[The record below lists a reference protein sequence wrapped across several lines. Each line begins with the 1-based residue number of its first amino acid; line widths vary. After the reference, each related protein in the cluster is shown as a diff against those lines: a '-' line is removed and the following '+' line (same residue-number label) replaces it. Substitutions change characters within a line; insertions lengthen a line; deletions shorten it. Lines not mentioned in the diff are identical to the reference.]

1 MIMPDLKDLAAEYLE
16 NAKQMEARIQQ
27 LESQL
32 KHTRRL
38 ESQRKLR
45 KRINALHVM
54 VCESRRT
61 AFQLEHYY
69 DKPKEMNDENKQQP
83 KRKRG
88 RPRKQYSNT
97 GYGVAAPAALEH
109 GTGADAEAVSG
120 ICAAFLGWS
129 STEGDSR

>member
-1 MIMPDLKDLAAEYLE
+1 MIMPDLKGLAEEYLK
-16 NAKQMEARIQQ
+16 NALQMEARIQQ

-45 KRINALHVM
+45 KRINVLHVM
-54 VCESRRT
+54 VCESRRI
-61 AFQLEHYY
+61 AFELEHYY

-88 RPRKQYSNT
+88 RPRKEYGNT
-97 GYGVAAPAALEH
+97 GYGVAAPAAVEH
-109 GTGADAEAVSG
+109 GTGSYTEAVSG
-120 ICAAFLGWS
+120 ICDAFLGWS
-129 STEGDSR
+129 STSGNSR

>member
-1 MIMPDLKDLAAEYLE
+1 MIMPDLKDLAAEYLQ
-16 NAKQMEARIQQ
+16 NAAVMEARIRQ

-69 DKPKEMNDENKQQP
+69 DNPKEMNDENKQQP
-83 KRKRG
+83 ERKRG
-88 RPRKQYSNT
+88 RPRKKYSNT
-97 GYGVAAPAALEH
+97 GYGVAAPAAVEH
-109 GTGADAEAVSG
+109 GAGSDTEAVSG
-120 ICAAFLGWS
+120 ICDAFLGRR
-129 STEGDSR
+129 STRSNSL

>member
-1 MIMPDLKDLAAEYLE
+1 MPDLKDLAAEYLQ
-16 NAKQMEARIQQ
+16 NAKQIEARIQQ

-54 VCESRRT
+54 VCESRRI
-61 AFQLEHYY
+61 AFELEHYY
-69 DKPKEMNDENKQQP
+69 DKPEEVDDGNKQQP

-97 GYGVAAPAALEH
+97 GYGVAAPAAVEH
-109 GTGADAEAVSG
+109 GTGSY
-120 ICAAFLGWS
+120 
-129 STEGDSR
+129 T

>member
-1 MIMPDLKDLAAEYLE
+1 MIMPDLKDLAAEYLQ
-16 NAKQMEARIQQ
+16 NAKQMESRIQQ

-45 KRINALHVM
+45 KRINTLHVM
-54 VCESRRT
+54 VSESRRI
-61 AFQLEHYY
+61 AFELEHYY

-97 GYGVAAPAALEH
+97 GYGSPSPAAVEH
-109 GTGADAEAVSG
+109 GAGSDTEAVSD
-120 ICAAFLGWS
+120 ICAAFLGRH
-129 STEGDSR
+129 STRGDSH

>member
-1 MIMPDLKDLAAEYLE
+1 MADLKDLAAEYLQ
-16 NAKQMEARIQQ
+16 NVAVMEARIRQ

-32 KHTRRL
+32 KHARRL

-69 DKPKEMNDENKQQP
+69 DNPKEMNDENKQQP

-97 GYGVAAPAALEH
+97 GYGVASPAAVEH

-120 ICAAFLGWS
+120 VCAAFSGRRAA
-129 STEGDSR
+129 EDDCG

>member
-1 MIMPDLKDLAAEYLE
+1 MSSLKEMADEYLRNAADME
-16 NAKQMEARIQQ
+16 NRIRE

-45 KRINALHVM
+45 RRINALHVM
-54 VCESRRT
+54 VCESRRI
-61 AFQLEHYY
+61 AFELEHYY
-69 DKPKEMNDENKQQP
+69 DKPEEVDDGNKQQP

-97 GYGVAAPAALEH
+97 GY
-109 GTGADAEAVSG
+109 
-120 ICAAFLGWS
+120 
-129 STEGDSR
+129 